1 VLFSNPECAAGIE
14 FMPIRG
20 AFYTHVE
27 VIDRRKM
34 MKLPINVQKLPLDVQ
49 AYEQSAEENHS
60 EVGGDGSEL
69 PPC

>member
-1 VLFSNPECAAGIE
+1 
-14 FMPIRG
+14 
-20 AFYTHVE
+20 
-27 VIDRRKM
+27 M